1 MRLQTDIHCLRHP
14 TFPYFRIATLM
25 NKLNNLTIKTRLVG
39 LIIFAV
45 LLQVLLSVAAVRAI
59 SKSADSLETV
69 YLDRLVP
76 TGQLGRIKYELQD
89 IQSELLYALQ
99 HAPSQPLSANHNH
112 AIDQH
117 INSVTAARKRVTDDW
132 KAYLATY
139 LTAEEKQLAD
149 TAAPQLENL
158 LIQGI
163 DPTVSQLQQQRFA
176 EANQNLLG
184 TLQPYSRA
192 LDSTFDRMLDLQ
204 LQIAEQEYQSARTAY
219 RDNLVFAAVTTLL
232 AITVLALLAWG
243 IIAGISAAVARLENA
258 SNQLAE
264 GNLTARTNDRSKD
277 ELGRISQAFD
287 RMAERFQQTISQ
299 VAGSSSQLATAA
311 EETSAISVQTG
322 SGVRQQT
329 HEVAQV
335 ATAMHEMTTTVQDV
349 ARNAAGAAEASHQ
362 AEQEAQQGRKLA
374 TQTIDAIQTLA
385 EEVERAADVIQSLE
399 KESGNITSVL
409 SVIQGVAEQT
419 NLLALNAAIE
429 APRAGEQG
437 RGFAV
442 VADEVRALASRT
454 QQSTTEIQSM
464 ITRLQAGADQAV
476 SVMQSSREK
485 AGRGVEAVGLAS
497 DRLLAITDA
506 VTRIN
511 DINIQ
516 IASAAEEQ
524 SSVAE
529 EINRNISNVNDIAQ
543 QTSTAS
549 EQSAATSEEL
559 ARLANDLQQLIS
571 HFRV

>member
-1 MRLQTDIHCLRHP
+1 
-14 TFPYFRIATLM
+14 
-25 NKLNNLTIKTRLVG
+25 
-39 LIIFAV
+39 
-45 LLQVLLSVAAVRAI
+45 
-59 SKSADSLETV
+59 
-69 YLDRLVP
+69 
-76 TGQLGRIKYELQD
+76 
-89 IQSELLYALQ
+89 
-99 HAPSQPLSANHNH
+99 
-112 AIDQH
+112 
-117 INSVTAARKRVTDDW
+117 
-132 KAYLATY
+132 
-139 LTAEEKQLAD
+139 
-149 TAAPQLENL
+149 
-158 LIQGI
+158 
-163 DPTVSQLQQQRFA
+163 
-176 EANQNLLG
+176 
-184 TLQPYSRA
+184 
-192 LDSTFDRMLDLQ
+192 MLDLQ

-299 VAGSSSQLATAA
+299 VAGSSSQLAAAA

-409 SVIQGVAEQT
+409 SVIQGTAEQT

-429 APRAGEQG
+429 AARAGEQG

>member
-1 MRLQTDIHCLRHP
+1 
-14 TFPYFRIATLM
+14 M
-25 NKLNNLTIKTRLVG
+25 NKLNNLTIRTRLIG

-45 LLQVLLSVAAVRAI
+45 LLLVLLSVAAVRAI
-59 SKSADSLETV
+59 SNSADSLETV
-69 YLDRLVP
+69 YVDRLVP
-76 TGQLGRIKYELQD
+76 TGQLSRIKYELQY
-89 IQSELLYALQ
+89 IEAELLYALQ
-99 HAPSQPLSANHNH
+99 HDPSHAESASHKH

-117 INSVTAARKRVTDDW
+117 INAVTAARKRVTDDW
-132 KAYLATY
+132 EAYLATY
-139 LTAEEKQLAD
+139 LTPEEKQLSD
-149 TAAPQLENL
+149 TAKPQLNDVL
-158 LIQGI
+158 TRGI
-163 DPTVSQLQQQRFA
+163 DPTASQLQLQRFS
-176 EANQNLLG
+176 EANRIVLNQ
-184 TLQPYSRA
+184 LQPGNHALYST
-192 LDSTFDRMLDLQ
+192 LDKMLDLQ
-204 LQIAEQEYQSARTAY
+204 LRVAEQEFQSAQAAY
-219 RDNLVFAAVTTLL
+219 QHTLVFSAVTTLL
-232 AITVLALLAWG
+232 AIIVLALLSWG
-243 IIAGISAAVARLENA
+243 IIAGISAAVARLEKA
-258 SNQLAE
+258 STQLAE
-264 GNLTARTNDRSKD
+264 GNLTARTNDSSRD

-287 RMAERFQQTISQ
+287 RMAERFQRTINQ
-299 VAGSSSQLATAA
+299 VAASSSQLAAAA

-349 ARNAAGAAEASHQ
+349 ARNAAEAAEASHE
-362 AEQEAQQGRKLA
+362 AELEAQQGRKLA

-385 EEVERAADVIQSLE
+385 EEVERAAEVIQSLE

-409 SVIQGVAEQT
+409 TVIQGIAEQT

-429 APRAGEQG
+429 AARAGEQG

-454 QQSTTEIQSM
+454 QQSTTEIHSM
-464 ITRLQAGADQAV
+464 ITRLQEGAEQAV
-476 SVMQSSREK
+476 SVMQSSTEK

-497 DRLLAITDA
+497 NRLMAITDA

-559 ARLANDLQQLIS
+559 ARLANELQQLIS

>member
-1 MRLQTDIHCLRHP
+1 
-14 TFPYFRIATLM
+14 
-25 NKLNNLTIKTRLVG
+25 
-39 LIIFAV
+39 
-45 LLQVLLSVAAVRAI
+45 
-59 SKSADSLETV
+59 
-69 YLDRLVP
+69 
-76 TGQLGRIKYELQD
+76 
-89 IQSELLYALQ
+89 
-99 HAPSQPLSANHNH
+99 
-112 AIDQH
+112 
-117 INSVTAARKRVTDDW
+117 
-132 KAYLATY
+132 
-139 LTAEEKQLAD
+139 
-149 TAAPQLENL
+149 
-158 LIQGI
+158 
-163 DPTVSQLQQQRFA
+163 
-176 EANQNLLG
+176 
-184 TLQPYSRA
+184 
-192 LDSTFDRMLDLQ
+192 MLDLQ

-299 VAGSSSQLATAA
+299 VAGSSSQLAAAA

-409 SVIQGVAEQT
+409 SVIQGTAEQT

-429 APRAGEQG
+429 AARAGEQG

-464 ITRLQAGADQAV
+464 ITRLQAGVDQAV

-497 DRLLAITDA
+497 DRLPGRK
-506 VTRIN
+506 TRQARTALHPN
-511 DINIQ
+511 KRGL
-516 IASAAEEQ
+516 
-524 SSVAE
+524 SVC
-529 EINRNISNVNDIAQ
+529 RRS
-543 QTSTAS
+543 
-549 EQSAATSEEL
+549 
-559 ARLANDLQQLIS
+559 
-571 HFRV
+571 

>member
-14 TFPYFRIATLM
+14 TFPYFRIAILM

-311 EETSAISVQTG
+311 EETSAFSVQTG

-409 SVIQGVAEQT
+409 SVIQGIAEQT

-429 APRAGEQG
+429 AARAGEQG

-559 ARLANDLQQLIS
+559 ARLANDLQKLIS